1 MPQHPVTASESPR
14 RLESIDALR
23 GAVMVI
29 MALDHVR
36 DFVHRGAMSG
46 SPTDPTTTTPV
57 LFLTRWITHLCA
69 PAFMLTAGLG
79 AYLWCRR
86 GRTRRD
92 LSLFLLTRGLW
103 LIVLE
108 VTVMRLAYTF
118 SFSGEYP
125 LLLVVL
131 WALGGCMVGLAALVG
146 LPLPALTVVCL
157 ALIAGHNLFDGV
169 DPARFGA
176 AAGLWN
182 VLHQPGLVPVPGMPT
197 IVAYPLVPW
206 IAVMALGYCLGP
218 LYLQEPARRQRLLV
232 RSGMAAT
239 IGFVLLRALNR
250 YGDPVPWAAGRT
262 AVYTV
267 LSFLNTTKY
276 PPSLAFLL
284 MTLGPVLLALGWLD
298 RRPPRPDHPL
308 VVLGRVP
315 LFYFVLHFY
324 AAHLAAVLLAFTR
337 YGWEARRFVLH
348 PVPSMGGPSALFPPS
363 FGYDLRVVY
372 LVWVLI
378 VAALYPLCRWFGGV
392 KARRRDWWL
401 GYL

>member
-1 MPQHPVTASESPR
+1 
-14 RLESIDALR
+14 
-23 GAVMVI
+23 MVI

-36 DFVHRGAMSG
+36 DFIHRGAMSA
-46 SPTDPTTTTPV
+46 SPTDLATTTPV

-79 AYLWCRR
+79 AYLWWRR
-86 GRTRRD
+86 GRTRRE

-108 VTVMRLAYTF
+108 MTVMRLAYNF
-118 SFSGEYP
+118 NLSGEYP

-131 WALGGCMVGLAALVG
+131 WALGGSMVALAALIW
-146 LPLPALTVVCL
+146 LPLPALAVASLVV
-157 ALIAGHNLFDGV
+157 IAAHNLFDGV
-169 DPARFGA
+169 DPARLGA

-182 VLHQPGLVPVPGMPT
+182 ILHQPGLVPLPGIPT

-206 IAVMALGYCLGP
+206 IAVMALGFCLGP
-218 LYLQEPARRQRLLV
+218 LFLHEPSRRQRLLL
-232 RSGMAAT
+232 RLGAAAT
-239 IGFVLLRALNR
+239 IGFVLLRSVNR
-250 YGDPVPWAAGRT
+250 YGDPAPWATQGT

-298 RRPPRPDHPL
+298 RHPPRPTHPL
-308 VVLGRVP
+308 VVFGRVP

-324 AAHLAAVLLAFTR
+324 AAHLAAVLLAFAR
-337 YGWEARRFVLH
+337 YGSDAWRFAFH
-348 PVPSMGGPSALFPPS
+348 PLPSMGGPTALFPS
-363 FGYDLRVVY
+363 EFGYDLGVTY
-372 LVWVLI
+372 LVWALI
-378 VAALYPLCRWFGGV
+378 VLALYPVCRWFAAV
-392 KARRRDWWL
+392 KARRHDWWL

>member
-1 MPQHPVTASESPR
+1 MPHDHRSGSGPSR
-14 RLESIDALR
+14 RLESIDAVR

-36 DFVHRGAMSG
+36 DFIHRGAMSA
-46 SPTDPTTTTPV
+46 SPTDLATTTPV

-79 AYLWCRR
+79 AYLWWRR
-86 GRTRRD
+86 GRTRRE

-108 VTVMRLAYTF
+108 VTVMRLAYNF

-125 LLLVVL
+125 LLLIVL
-131 WALGGCMVGLAALVG
+131 WALGGCMVALAALVW
-146 LPLPALTVVCL
+146 LPLPALTVVSL
-157 ALIAGHNLFDGV
+157 VLIAAHNLFDGV

-182 VLHQPGLVPVPGMPT
+182 ILHQPGLVPLPGIPT
-197 IVAYPLVPW
+197 FVAYPLVPW
-206 IAVMALGYCLGP
+206 IAVMALGFCLGP
-218 LYLQEPARRQRLLV
+218 LYLQEPARRQRLLI
-232 RSGMAAT
+232 RSGTAAT
-239 IGFVLLRALNR
+239 LGFVLLRALNH
-250 YGDPVPWAAGRT
+250 YGDPAPWASQPG

-298 RRPPRPDHPL
+298 RHPPRLTNPL
-308 VVLGRVP
+308 VVFGRVP

-324 AAHLAAVLLAFTR
+324 AAHLAAVLLAFAS
-337 YGWEARRFVLH
+337 YGSDALRFVFH
-348 PVPSMGGPSALFPPS
+348 PLPSMGGPSALFPTG
-363 FGYDLRVVY
+363 FGYPLGVAY
-372 LVWVLI
+372 LVWALI
-378 VAALYPLCRWFGGV
+378 VIALYPLCRWFAGV
-392 KARRRDWWL
+392 KARRRNWWL